1 MDADAAP
8 YARHLARRRAVG
20 LVAVTVLVA
29 AVLPLAV
36 AAVGRTAGA
45 SDASPGTYTVTLA
58 ARSCPSYTDITA
70 NRARNN
76 IMESLRDLGGDTPY
90 TGDEPVSPSVEAE
103 AQPNCTPITNWHFTF
118 GNGIA
123 GQVTGPWGALST
135 VSNPEPS
142 PPATLAS
149 TPLLDDQG
157 DPTGQQIAGAVTV
170 TLTAAQVE
178 QAEQHNLWIQG
189 GLATDPVENS
199 QFPDTYGFGA
209 LRCAADNVN
218 GDNVEWVGFPQ
229 GSTNVFCF
237 AYYVTPPPTSGTI
250 VVTKQVPQGNTD
262 TQTFDFTGNTSY
274 EPDGAFSLGVVD
286 GAPASQTFIRAAGG
300 APWTVDEDVPVN
312 WQLTDLT
319 CVSGDGDST
328 TTTTGTLATI
338 DLAAGDTV
346 TCTYTDA
353 PLPPAAL
360 TIEKVSYGG
369 VGTFPFTITGGQAPV
384 DVSATTTV
392 PGVAVDTG
400 PTTLSDPGQYT
411 ITEDLPTAT
420 GGAWTLTS
428 VTCDGTDETP
438 VDDAVTITVAQ
449 GDEPVCTFTD
459 TFDPDG
465 VIAISKVMNGAL
477 GDADFVIGSD
487 AFPGQSLYQTASPTA
502 EGVPALATGDA
513 SDQLPLGTYSIEELV
528 PSGGDPTGWSLDD
541 VTCNGSTTPVT
552 AGVVTVTL
560 TAAEPTADCTFT
572 DSYSAPVPP
581 TTTTTSTTTAPT
593 TTTTAPATLP
603 AAPEAPIATA
613 PVTVTG

>member
-1 MDADAAP
+1 M
-8 YARHLARRRAVG
+8 
-20 LVAVTVLVA
+20 
-29 AVLPLAV
+29 
-36 AAVGRTAGA
+36 
-45 SDASPGTYTVTLA
+45 
-58 ARSCPSYTDITA
+58 
-70 NRARNN
+70 
-76 IMESLRDLGGDTPY
+76 
-90 TGDEPVSPSVEAE
+90 
-103 AQPNCTPITNWHFTF
+103 
-118 GNGIA
+118 
-123 GQVTGPWGALST
+123 
-135 VSNPEPS
+135 
-142 PPATLAS
+142 
-149 TPLLDDQG
+149 
-157 DPTGQQIAGAVTV
+157 
-170 TLTAAQVE
+170 
-178 QAEQHNLWIQG
+178 
-189 GLATDPVENS
+189 
-199 QFPDTYGFGA
+199 
-209 LRCAADNVN
+209 
-218 GDNVEWVGFPQ
+218 
-229 GSTNVFCF
+229 
-237 AYYVTPPPTSGTI
+237 
-250 VVTKQVPQGNTD
+250 
-262 TQTFDFTGNTSY
+262 
-274 EPDGAFSLGVVD
+274 
-286 GAPASQTFIRAAGG
+286 
-300 APWTVDEDVPVN
+300 DEDVPVN

-603 AAPEAPIATA
+603 AAPEAPIAGEVHDEPALGEVPGSVDRAGDPVDVPPGDDRVDPPGLRRLEDHERRPDHHLPRGRGRVPVRLTVPRPLLLEHAVEHQVLGPGRAVVEPDRA
-613 PVTVTG
+613 PEEGLDLHRTPGQHGPRRVGQGTGGEELAHPGEVGGVDPLAVGAEQVADPVGVAQHGSRRYRALQ